1 MVVRERALEL
11 RALLCLD
18 GIAVNV
24 AEDLGGELERGSD
37 GGGALPRAGLLRN
50 PEISLWVFGTSLDAF
65 PVLQGAASVALRR
78 NLDGALECVL
88 GVVCEV
94 ERGGYRRSERCDTG
108 WAVAREDS

>member
-1 MVVRERALEL
+1 MRERALEL

-24 AEDLGGELERGSD
+24 AEDLGGELERCSD
-37 GGGALPRAGLLRN
+37 GGGALPRN
-50 PEISLWVFGTSLDAF
+50 PEISLRVFGTSLDAF

-78 NLDGALECVL
+78 NLDGALERVL